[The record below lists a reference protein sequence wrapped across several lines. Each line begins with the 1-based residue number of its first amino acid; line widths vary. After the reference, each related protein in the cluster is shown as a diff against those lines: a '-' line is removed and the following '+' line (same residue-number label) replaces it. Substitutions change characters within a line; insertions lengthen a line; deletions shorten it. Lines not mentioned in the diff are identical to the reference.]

1 MLADFGATLPVGT
14 RQAEG
19 GEFSPLWAPPEQQ
32 QVGALVHPTLDVYA
46 LAATAW
52 TLLAG
57 HSPFED
63 PGDDN
68 TIPAVVGRVHSG
80 RLPELGR
87 PDVPPTLV
95 AVLRMALAPEASV
108 RTPSALA
115 LAEALREVQTEL
127 KLTPTPLVVR
137 DQPTDARPGPTLL
150 ARMSG
155 PDDADPEAT
164 LPPGAAPFTWR
175 PPRDAPTKRGIRP
188 WVAALLVAV
197 TVLAT
202 VGGVSAAL
210 LGGGLTLRPVTPA
223 TTAKP
228 QDPIAAPPAPT
239 TDVVGKLSD
248 GRVYWTWQP
257 TKQSDMH
264 YAVTLR
270 RPDREDITR
279 EVALSSLDVEAVLDA
294 TARGWSWSART
305 AASRRQRRAA
315 SMCRDR
321 PAQGPGPTTYSWPMS
336 GDDLDHARPNKLVA
350 AIMSLFAAPRLNMQ
364 EDYQKVRRFQRLLAG
379 PTGRYQV
386 LDRVILAD
394 DESHEIPVRVL
405 LPAERRHQDVLL
417 FLHGGGW
424 VTGDIESYTPA
435 CSALA
440 DATGRVVLSV
450 DYRLAPE
457 HPFPAGFDDCF
468 RVAEVLLREPGLLD
482 LEDASQITLIGDSA
496 GGNLAAAVCLGLRD
510 LGLPLPGRQVL
521 LYPAT
526 WPDHD
531 PQTSPFDL
539 VRQFRTGLRL
549 TALEVGLH
557 DLYEP
562 PRPASTRGSRR
573 CWPTICRGSRP
584 RWS

>member
-1 MLADFGATLPVGT
+1 
-14 RQAEG
+14 
-19 GEFSPLWAPPEQQ
+19 
-32 QVGALVHPTLDVYA
+32 
-46 LAATAW
+46 
-52 TLLAG
+52 
-57 HSPFED
+57 
-63 PGDDN
+63 
-68 TIPAVVGRVHSG
+68 
-80 RLPELGR
+80 
-87 PDVPPTLV
+87 
-95 AVLRMALAPEASV
+95 
-108 RTPSALA
+108 
-115 LAEALREVQTEL
+115 
-127 KLTPTPLVVR
+127 
-137 DQPTDARPGPTLL
+137 
-150 ARMSG
+150 
-155 PDDADPEAT
+155 
-164 LPPGAAPFTWR
+164 
-175 PPRDAPTKRGIRP
+175 
-188 WVAALLVAV
+188 
-197 TVLAT
+197 
-202 VGGVSAAL
+202 
-210 LGGGLTLRPVTPA
+210 
-223 TTAKP
+223 
-228 QDPIAAPPAPT
+228 
-239 TDVVGKLSD
+239 
-248 GRVYWTWQP
+248 
-257 TKQSDMH
+257 
-264 YAVTLR
+264 
-270 RPDREDITR
+270 
-279 EVALSSLDVEAVLDA
+279 
-294 TARGWSWSART
+294 
-305 AASRRQRRAA
+305 
-315 SMCRDR
+315 MCRDR

-482 LEDASQITLIGDSA
+482 LDDASQITLIGDSA

-531 PQTSPFDL
+531 PQTSPFDS
-539 VRQFRTGLRL
+539 VRQFGTGLRL
-549 TALEVGLH
+549 TALEVQ
-557 DLYEP
+557 DYMTLYEP
-562 PRPASTRGSRR
+562 SPEARVDPRIAPLLADDLSGQPTTLVVTAEFDLLRDEGEAYGQALVAAGNTVRIERIDGAYHGFLTLPRFAAPVVRLHGLINDFLGSAPEVAQR
-573 CWPTICRGSRP
+573 
-584 RWS
+584 